1 MAFNEVLRLVDGLV
15 FDKTGKHLDN
25 LQKAIL
31 RATWD
36 SEKYSKIAQEYHCT
50 QRHVGN
56 VASKLWQLISEETE
70 EKIQKSNFRAA
81 MERYQISNFSNIFNL
96 GGKHYLSHINLCAD
110 NTHLWET
117 QPRSP
122 TTQTTNENN
131 TPLPQLDL
139 RDAPDI
145 TTFYGRSTELTTL
158 QTLIL
163 EHRCR
168 LITLSGIS
176 GIGKSTIIRHLIPEI
191 ESDFDCLIWR
201 TLRTS
206 PTLDITLADLISILS
221 SPTEIN
227 LPNNINVQLS
237 FLLEKLRDRRCLIIL
252 DDLQY
257 LLSRGEFVGHY
268 RSGYENYGTLFKI
281 IAELPHNS
289 CLIVNSWEPPLD
301 LFSLTEDDLPVSLF
315 ELRGLLKE
323 EACEIFKQQ
332 GLLNEEKW
340 QELISFYQGNPRFLK
355 LVGKTI
361 KNLWAGS
368 VSQYLSYQPLFLCD
382 ELTQILDR
390 HYQRL
395 SELEKQIMSLLG
407 EQPESISISQLLE
420 KYQFSPPELFQTLLS
435 LERRALIYKI
445 TTEVNEVSFSVQPVF
460 RHYISCYLSTAATTR
475 VRSL

>member
-1 MAFNEVLRLVDGLV
+1 MAFNEVLRFVDDLV
-15 FDKTGKHLDN
+15 FNKTGKHLDN

-50 QRHVGN
+50 KRHVGN

-81 MERYQISNFSNIFNL
+81 MERYQIYNFSSIFNFE
-96 GGKHYLSHINLCAD
+96 GKNYLKGHINLCAD
-110 NTHLWET
+110 NTHFSQT
-117 QPRSP
+117 QPKSP
-122 TTQTTNENN
+122 TTQTPNENN
-131 TPLPQLDL
+131 TPLPQFDL
-139 RDAPDI
+139 RDAPDM

-191 ESDFDCLIWR
+191 ESDFDCIIWR

-206 PTLDITLADLISILS
+206 PPLDVTLADLISILS
-221 SPTEIN
+221 NSTEIN
-227 LPNNINVQLS
+227 PPNNINVQLS

-252 DDLQY
+252 DDLQHI
-257 LLSRGEFVGHY
+257 LSRGELVGHY
-268 RSGYENYGTLFKI
+268 RSGYENYGTLLKI
-281 IAELPHNS
+281 LAELPHRS

-301 LFSLTEDDLPVSLF
+301 IFSFTEDDSPVCLF
-315 ELRGLLKE
+315 ELRGLSE
-323 EACEIFKQQ
+323 EEVRESFKQQ
-332 GLLNEEKW
+332 DLLNEEKW
-340 QELISFYQGNPRFLK
+340 QKLISFYQGNPHFLK
-355 LVGKTI
+355 IVEKTI
-361 KNLWAGS
+361 KNLFAGS
-368 VSQYLSYQPLFLCD
+368 VSQYLSYQPIFLCD
-382 ELTQILDR
+382 ELTLILDQ

-395 SELEKQIMSLLG
+395 SELERKTLSQFCN
-407 EQPESISISQLLE
+407 QPESISISQLLE
-420 KYQFSPPELFQTLLS
+420 KSQFSSPELFQTLLS

-460 RHYISCYLSTAATTR
+460 RHYISCYK
-475 VRSL
+475 